1 MSYAVHPL
9 NKLPYSKLD
18 SKAIGIKT
26 GVIFVTYSSLIA
38 SSEKGRSRLQQLVQW
53 CGHEFDGLLVFDEV
67 MYSISMII
75 NMHFMARSASLN
87 NAMYAETM
95 SFAVPQGQKSDS

>member
-1 MSYAVHPL
+1 
-9 NKLPYSKLD
+9 
-18 SKAIGIKT
+18 
-26 GVIFVTYSSLIA
+26 
-38 SSEKGRSRLQQLVQW
+38 
-53 CGHEFDGLLVFDEV
+53 VFDEV